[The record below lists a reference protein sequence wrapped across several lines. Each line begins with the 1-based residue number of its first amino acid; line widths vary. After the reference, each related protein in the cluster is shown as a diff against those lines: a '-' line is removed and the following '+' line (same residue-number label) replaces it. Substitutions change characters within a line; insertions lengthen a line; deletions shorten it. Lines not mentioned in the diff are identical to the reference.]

1 MSGLTKLTL
10 ASAVVL
16 FAAVQFTIAQRPSPG
31 PSPKAKPVVGPTST
45 PPTTNPPATTPSS
58 PRSDMPQL
66 ELPPS
71 VAIPTP
77 PQGES
82 QAIEKRIQ
90 QVLSGQS
97 DGETGDP
104 VLDDILSVLNQRGS
118 ILKGSV
124 LDTPETQPKKNKE
137 KGNRYRA
144 AEFLLRASRVLEG
157 LGDLNPSQTDLIK
170 KMRSESAQLL
180 NSTQ

>member
-1 MSGLTKLTL
+1 MSGSAKLVLT
-10 ASAVVL
+10 SAVVL
-16 FAAVQFTIAQRPSPG
+16 FAAVQFTIAQRPGQNVRPVG
-31 PSPKAKPVVGPTST
+31 GPTTTPPSPKST
-45 PPTTNPPATTPSS
+45 
-58 PRSDMPQL
+58 MPQL

-71 VAIPTP
+71 AAIPAP

-104 VLDDILSVLNQRGS
+104 VLDDILSVLNERGS

-124 LDTPETQPKKNKE
+124 LDTPETQPKQNKE

-144 AEFLLRASRVLEG
+144 AELLLKASRVLEG
-157 LGDLNPSQTDLIK
+157 LGDLNASQIDLIK
-170 KMRSESAQLL
+170 KMRNESVQLL
-180 NSTQ
+180 NLTRQVR

>member
-16 FAAVQFTIAQRPSPG
+16 FAAVQFTIAQRPSPN
-31 PSPKAKPVVGPTST
+31 AKSVGGQTSN
-45 PPTTNPPATTPSS
+45 PPTPTATPSS
-58 PRSDMPQL
+58 PRSGMPQL
-66 ELPPS
+66 ELPPA
-71 VAIPTP
+71 VAIPAP

-104 VLDDILSVLNQRGS
+104 VLDDILGVLNQRGS